1 MPPSKTD
8 SQRLCFQDGSN
19 IGFATWGDRHGRPVF
34 QFHGTPGSRLEL
46 FGPEELFRQRRIHL
60 ITIDRPGYGL
70 SDYVPISLLDWPAR
84 VAAVADAIGVD
95 KFALIG
101 MSAGTPFALAVAAA
115 LPERVSGV
123 ATAGGLA
130 PPGNQQ
136 DWSRFGR
143 LSRLGLN
150 VVHRWPSLV
159 TGFYSVALGAFH
171 VLPDQIIDLMTR
183 EDDPV
188 DRELLADRDFRWLVR
203 AMISEG
209 TRRGVQGAV
218 HDLQLATS
226 PWGFDLRS
234 IDQPIDIWH
243 GTRDHTVP
251 VSEAHRLHRM
261 LHGSRLFVLRGE
273 GHFLLWRRA
282 AEVLTPC
289 SNLPDR
295 RFTPARV
302 QSGVSNVLLLEGPVD
317 ATANP
322 LRVRS

>member
-1 MPPSKTD
+1 MDFVRQSHAN
-8 SQRLCFQDGSN
+8 SQRLRFQDGST
-19 IGFATWGDRHGRPVF
+19 IGLATWGDGQGRPVF

-46 FGPEELFRQRRIHL
+46 FAPEELFRERRIHL
-60 ITIDRPGYGL
+60 VTIDRPGYGL

-101 MSAGTPFALAVAAA
+101 ISAGTPFALAVAAA
-115 LPERVSGV
+115 LPERATSV
-123 ATAGGLA
+123 ATAGGMA
-130 PPGNQQ
+130 PPGNEQA
-136 DWSRFGR
+136 WSRFGR

-150 VVHRWPSLV
+150 VVHRWPTLV

-171 VLPDQIIDLMTR
+171 ILPDQVIGLMTR

-188 DRELLADRDFRWLVR
+188 DRDLLANRDFRWLVR

-209 TRRGVQGAV
+209 TRRGVRGAV

-234 IDQPIDIWH
+234 INQPVDIWH

-251 VSEAHRLHRM
+251 VSEAHRLHRL
-261 LHGSRLFVLRGE
+261 LHDSRLFVLRGE
-273 GHFLLWRRA
+273 GHFLLWRHA
-282 AEVLTPC
+282 AEVL
-289 SNLPDR
+289 D
-295 RFTPARV
+295 A
-302 QSGVSNVLLLEGPVD
+302 LLEPVPPAPSVRAGA
-317 ATANP
+317 AT
-322 LRVRS
+322 R